1 MFGPSP
7 HLTGSLRLGTRS
19 TALDGARSRMSRC
32 RWQIAVLGLAC
43 GLLVPSVS
51 LAQEPASAEPE
62 LGEGVAKVVLK
73 AVPYRGGPAK
83 VTLVTTNAEG
93 VEQEVPLTS
102 DQVYEVYLFEPG
114 PWRVRPSSGSGFWG
128 RATLIDLDSVASDGI
143 ASVEGEAEVQPEVV
157 PVFEVPVYPAVE
169 VSGRVVGAYRPGGVL
184 RIGLGDVDPE
194 NTDPRFHL
202 RGEVVRCPVDGDGR
216 WSCDLP
222 AALVHLVFWR
232 PGHSPE
238 YRWNASLGG
247 RRQFAL
253 GDQTLVPGASLA
265 GFVAAG
271 PGFTSFVDHCVAQVS
286 AGDPALWRTGPES
299 VLATI
304 EVAGDGF
311 FQARG
316 LEAGRHW
323 IQVDCGDRVAARAGP
338 YELTENAET
347 FPRRRVRLA
356 RSHVLDVF
364 VQPGDPPYGSHWL
377 ALLRQIRE
385 NDSPGFRSRFVRKE
399 YPQQTAVVENGHAR
413 FQVPGDGAFTVEI
426 QDANGGLF
434 GALDYLEV
442 VGDQSAVVE
451 LELVSV
457 VGQLTLEGAPLEG
470 YVFFGGRGGSPDLI
484 FRSGED
490 GWFRG
495 ALPGREDWRVDVV
508 SAEHQVSHSFHDV
521 DVPPN
526 EALTLEI
533 ADTVVEGRVVFAETG
548 EPAGGARVR
557 FETADER
564 IVHQTV
570 TGDDGTFSARGVPV
584 GWIRIS
590 ASPRFT
596 PTPAASDS
604 VEAVVSRSASLTVTL
619 RLPKFDL
626 DSLRRGRPRL
636 PQVVEQ

>member
-1 MFGPSP
+1 
-7 HLTGSLRLGTRS
+7 
-19 TALDGARSRMSRC
+19 MSRR

-43 GLLVPSVS
+43 ALPGPSAS
-51 LAQEPASAEPE
+51 SAQEPTAEEPG
-62 LGEGVAKVVLK
+62 LAGGVAKVVLQ
-73 AVPYRGGPAK
+73 AVLYRDGPAK
-83 VTLVTTNAEG
+83 VTLVTTNGQG
-93 VEQEVPLTS
+93 VDQDVPLTS

-114 PWRVRPSSGSGFWG
+114 PWRVRPAPGSGFWG
-128 RATLIDLDSVASDGI
+128 RSTLIDLDSTTGGGI
-143 ASVEGEAEVQPEVV
+143 ASVEGDTEVQPEVV
-157 PVFEVPVYPAVE
+157 PVFEVPVYPAVT
-169 VSGRVVGAYRPGGVL
+169 VSGRVVGAYRPGGTL
-184 RIGLGDVDPE
+184 QIGLGDVDPE

-202 RGEVVRCPVDGDGR
+202 RGEVVRCPVGGDGR
-216 WSCDLP
+216 WSCELP
-222 AALVHLVFWR
+222 ATFVHLVFWR

-238 YRWNASLGG
+238 YRWNTALRG
-247 RRQFAL
+247 RRQLAL

-265 GFVAAG
+265 GFVAPG
-271 PGFTSFVDHCVAQVS
+271 PGFQGFVDHCVVHVS
-286 AGDPALWRTGPES
+286 AGDPDLWRTGPES
-299 VLATI
+299 VLATV

-316 LEAGRHW
+316 LSAGRHW

-338 YELTENAET
+338 YELAENAET

-356 RSHVLDVF
+356 RSHLLDVF
-364 VQPGDPPYGSHWL
+364 VQPNDPPYGSHWL

-385 NDSPGFRSRFVRKE
+385 NDSPGFRSRFVRRE

-413 FQVPGDGAFTVEI
+413 FQIPGDGAFAIEV

-434 GALDYLEV
+434 GELDYLEV

-451 LELVSV
+451 LELVPV
-457 VGQLTLEGAPLEG
+457 VGQLTLEGVPLQG
-470 YVFFGGRGGSPDLI
+470 LVFFGGRGASPDLI

-508 SAEHQVSHSFHDV
+508 SAERQVSQSFHDV
-521 DVPPN
+521 DVPRN
-526 EALTLEI
+526 EPLTLEV
-533 ADTVVEGRVVFAETG
+533 ADTLVEGRVVFAETG

-570 TGDDGTFSARGVPV
+570 AGDDGTFSARGVPV

-596 PTPAASDS
+596 PTALASDS

-626 DSLRRGRPRL
+626 DSLRPRGPRV

>member
-1 MFGPSP
+1 MRRHGW
-7 HLTGSLRLGTRS
+7 R
-19 TALDGARSRMSRC
+19 
-32 RWQIAVLGLAC
+32 IVVLGLAG
-43 GLLVPSVS
+43 GLLGAAMS
-51 LAQEPASAEPE
+51 LGQEPASAEPE
-62 LGEGVAKVVLK
+62 LAEGVAKVVLQ
-73 AVPYRGGPAK
+73 AVLYREGPAK
-83 VTLVTTNAEG
+83 VTLVTTNAHG

-114 PWRVRPSSGSGFWG
+114 PWRVRPAPGSGFWG

-157 PVFEVPVYPAVE
+157 PVFEVPVYPAIE
-169 VSGRVVGAYRPGGVL
+169 VSGRVVGAYRPGGML
-184 RIGLGDVDPE
+184 QIALGDVDPQ

-202 RGEVVRCPVDGDGR
+202 RGEVVRCPVGGDGR
-216 WSCDLP
+216 WSCELP
-222 AALVHLVFWR
+222 AAFVHLVFWR

-238 YRWNASLGG
+238 YRWNAALRG
-247 RRQFAL
+247 RRQLAL

-265 GFVAAG
+265 GFVAPG
-271 PGFTSFVDHCVAQVS
+271 PGFRGFVDHCVVHVS

-299 VLATI
+299 VLAKV
-304 EVAGDGF
+304 EVADDGF

-316 LEAGRHW
+316 LEAGRRW

-338 YELTENAET
+338 YEVTENAET

-356 RSHVLDVF
+356 RSHLLDVF

-385 NDSPGFRSRFVRKE
+385 NDSPGFRSRFVRRE
-399 YPQQTAVVENGHAR
+399 YPQQTAVVENGHVR
-413 FQVPGDGAFTVEI
+413 FQVPGDGAFAVEI

-434 GALDYLEV
+434 GELDYLEV

-451 LELVSV
+451 LELVPV
-457 VGQLTLEGAPLEG
+457 VGQLTLEGVPLEG
-470 YVFFGGRGGSPDLI
+470 YVFFGGRGASPDLT
-484 FRSGED
+484 FKSDED

-495 ALPGREDWRVDVV
+495 ALPGRDDWRVDVV
-508 SAEHQVSHSFHDV
+508 SAERQVSQSFHDV
-521 DVPPN
+521 DVPRN
-526 EALTLEI
+526 EPLTLEI

-548 EPAGGARVR
+548 EPAAGARVR

-570 TGDDGTFSARGVPV
+570 TGEDGAFSARGVPV

-596 PTPAASDS
+596 PTALASDS

-626 DSLRRGRPRL
+626 DSLRRGGSRV

>member
-1 MFGPSP
+1 MRRRGW
-7 HLTGSLRLGTRS
+7 R
-19 TALDGARSRMSRC
+19 
-32 RWQIAVLGLAC
+32 IVVLGLAG
-43 GLLVPSVS
+43 GLLGAAMS
-51 LAQEPASAEPE
+51 LGQEPASAEPE
-62 LGEGVAKVVLK
+62 LAEGVAKVVLK
-73 AVPYRGGPAK
+73 AVLYREGPAK
-83 VTLVTTNAEG
+83 VTLVSTNAHG

-114 PWRVRPSSGSGFWG
+114 PWRVRPASGSGFWG

-169 VSGRVVGAYRPGGVL
+169 VSGRVIGAYRPGGIL

-194 NTDPRFHL
+194 DTDPRFHL

-216 WSCDLP
+216 WLCDLP
-222 AALVHLVFWR
+222 AAIVHLVFWR

-247 RRQFAL
+247 RRQLAL

-271 PGFTSFVDHCVAQVS
+271 PGFTGFVDHCVVHAS

-299 VLATI
+299 VLATV

-377 ALLRQIRE
+377 ALLRQIRG

-413 FQVPGDGAFTVEI
+413 FQVPGDGAFAVEI

-451 LELVSV
+451 LELVPV

-470 YVFFGGRGGSPDLI
+470 YVFFGGRGASPDLT

-521 DVPPN
+521 DVPQN
-526 EALTLEI
+526 EPLTLEI
-533 ADTVVEGRVVFAETG
+533 ADTVIEGRVVFAETG
-548 EPAGGARVR
+548 EPAGGAVVR
-557 FETADER
+557 FETADGR
-564 IVHQTV
+564 LVHQASV
-570 TGDDGTFSARGVPV
+570 GENGAFSARGVPP
-584 GWIRIS
+584 GWVRIS
-590 ASPRFT
+590 ARHLTLSRFEISEPFETILNPRQ
-596 PTPAASDS
+596 
-604 VEAVVSRSASLTVTL
+604 SLTV
-619 RLPKFDL
+619 DL
-626 DSLRRGRPRL
+626 VLSEPV
-636 PQVVEQ
+636 Q